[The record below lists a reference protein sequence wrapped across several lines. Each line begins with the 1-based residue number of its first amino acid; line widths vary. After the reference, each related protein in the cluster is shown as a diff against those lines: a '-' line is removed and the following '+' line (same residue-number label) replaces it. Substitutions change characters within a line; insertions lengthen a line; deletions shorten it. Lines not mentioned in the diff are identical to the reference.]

1 MYASDETPAPVREAI
16 KETFTDEV
24 EYLSESS
31 LEAIADT
38 NGVFDSGGTLIN
50 VGNVHRTERSDVV
63 GVDAWIARGLYNVV
77 GRTYLWR
84 WDGSVWVTT
93 TPDAVDVTVTTAVS

>member
-1 MYASDETPAPVREAI
+1 MYASIDTPAPVREAI
-16 KETFTDEV
+16 EKTFTDEV

-31 LEAIADT
+31 LEEITDT
-38 NGVFDSGGTLIN
+38 NGVFDSSGTLIN
-50 VGNVHRTERSDVV
+50 VGNVHRTERNDVV

-77 GRTYLWR
+77 GRTYLWQ
-84 WDGSVWVTT
+84 WDGTVWVAT